1 MTRIKFCGIRRE
13 EDVGYVNLVRPDYAG
28 FVLAPGFRR
37 TVSAQEAGR
46 LSSLLDE
53 GIVPVGVFVDE
64 PPENV
69 ARLWEGGT
77 ISSAQL
83 HGMEDEEY
91 LSRLRD
97 LTSGTLMKC
106 FRVSSRGDVEAA
118 SCCSAD
124 LVMLDSGT
132 GTGKAFDWSLAEG
145 LGRDFFLAGGLD
157 PSNVGEAIKRMHPTA
172 VDTSSGIETDGFKDY
187 EKMEAFVKAVRSA
200 DGE

>member
-37 TVSAQEAGR
+37 TVSVQEAGR

-64 PPENV
+64 PLENV
-69 ARLWEGGT
+69 ARLLEDGT
-77 ISSAQL
+77 ISIAQL

>member
-13 EDVGYVNLVRPDYAG
+13 EDVGYVNLVRPDYAS

-53 GIVPVGVFVDE
+53 GIVGVFVDE

-69 ARLWEGGT
+69 ARLLEDGT
-77 ISSAQL
+77 ISIAQL

>member
-37 TVSAQEAGR
+37 RVSAQEAGR

-69 ARLWEGGT
+69 ARLLEDGT
-77 ISSAQL
+77 ISIAQL
-83 HGMEDEEY
+83 HGMEDEEH

>member
-1 MTRIKFCGIRRE
+1 M
-13 EDVGYVNLVRPDYAG
+13 NLVRPDYAG

-69 ARLWEGGT
+69 ARLLEDGT
-77 ISSAQL
+77 ISIAQL

>member
-37 TVSAQEAGR
+37 TVSVQEAGR

-69 ARLWEGGT
+69 ARLLEDGT
-77 ISSAQL
+77 ISIAQL

-97 LTSGTLMKC
+97 FTSGTLMKC

>member
-28 FVLAPGFRR
+28 FVLAPGVRR

-69 ARLWEGGT
+69 ARLLEDGT
-77 ISSAQL
+77 ISIAQL

>member
-28 FVLAPGFRR
+28 FILAPGFRR
-37 TVSAQEAGR
+37 TVSVQEAGR

-53 GIVPVGVFVDE
+53 EIVPVGVFVDE

-69 ARLWEGGT
+69 ARLLEDGT
-77 ISSAQL
+77 ISIAQL

>member
-13 EDVGYVNLVRPDYAG
+13 EDVGYVNLVRPDYAS

-69 ARLWEGGT
+69 ARLLEDGT
-77 ISSAQL
+77 ISIAQL

>member
-37 TVSAQEAGR
+37 MVSAQEAGR

-69 ARLWEGGT
+69 ARLLEDGT
-77 ISSAQL
+77 ISIAQL